1 MGTVWIKQKISAVL
15 RVPSVV
21 IPRESN
27 YMLNPEHPDFSRIVI
42 EGPLAFQ
49 FDLRLV
55 ARLQWKV
62 CGILVSEP
70 ARHGRIM
77 GDYRNRV

>member
-1 MGTVWIKQKISAVL
+1 LGTVWIKQKISAVL

-55 ARLQWKV
+55 ARLQ
-62 CGILVSEP
+62 
-70 ARHGRIM
+70 
-77 GDYRNRV
+77 

>member
-1 MGTVWIKQKISAVL
+1 L

-27 YMLNPEHPDFSRIVI
+27 FMLNPEHPDFNSIAVDA
-42 EGPLAFQ
+42 PLPFE

-55 ARLQWKV
+55 TRLQ
-62 CGILVSEP
+62 
-70 ARHGRIM
+70 
-77 GDYRNRV
+77 